1 MASLDTSNVISQYE
15 VQSFSNLLENR
26 HKNSAALTTVSIL

>member
-1 MASLDTSNVISQYE
+1 MASLDTSNVISQ
-15 VQSFSNLLENR
+15 SFSDMLENR